1 MYTWLAGECIR
12 GEVIDRVK
20 LRPDLWVV
28 LLDVRRV
35 LIESAR
41 TPRPGLHDQDY
52 PEDEANCHWQ
62 AQDERGRPLA
72 EQRNRE
78 RCSQAS
84 SCGEVEPP
92 SDYLL
97 KLRLDGPVHR
107 ASLPREHRAIQ
118 VERVTVSVTPT
129 CHSAGHGAT
138 QSAARPRSS
147 RCTALG

>member
-1 MYTWLAGECIR
+1 MYVECSSSTLERQGQDCTIR
-12 GEVIDRVK
+12 TTQKTKR
-20 LRPDLWVV
+20 
-28 LLDVRRV
+28 
-35 LIESAR
+35 
-41 TPRPGLHDQDY
+41 
-52 PEDEANCHWQ
+52 NCHWQ

-129 CHSAGHGAT
+129 CHSAGDGAT

-147 RCTALG
+147 RCTALGWKTRGCRA